1 MADNAKETAQQ
12 PADKPAGLLESADDA
27 SKHRKAR
34 GEEEPMSPGRSG
46 LGRHIDIGG
55 VADFG
60 PVDTTRMS
68 DQPDTRNIPARVP

>member
-1 MADNAKETAQQ
+1 
-12 PADKPAGLLESADDA
+12 
-27 SKHRKAR
+27 
-34 GEEEPMSPGRSG
+34 MSPGRSG